1 MSNINISVNQI
12 KVITGDI
19 VGNTNKIL
27 NCIKTDI
34 INDTLISVFPETAIS
49 GYMCGSLWDRIDF
62 VKDQFN
68 KIFDIQNTMI
78 ENNHLGI
85 AIVGVVRFCGVHRNG
100 FPILKNSVAVIS
112 TDHIEF
118 YDKQILASTD
128 HHEDKKYFSAGTET
142 KIFNLNVPS
151 KNVNIFI
158 GIPICEDSWYLDHS
172 RNIPQEMVQMGAE
185 LLIIP
190 NQSYFYYNK
199 QKKRYNLFSSIAKD
213 NNVDVITVN
222 ALGVGDILKNIVIF
236 DGGSMSFNKNG
247 EMICALPQF
256 VETSTTF
263 NLNDTTPIEFYE
275 KEKYREIIEAIV
287 FEQKEYFGLMGIKK
301 GQVHIS
307 GGLDS
312 AIVAY
317 LVQKAMG
324 KDNTV
329 LITNPSSLN
338 TKSLKFVKEL
348 SDNLGIS
355 YFTNPIEDIYQKII
369 EVHTNSFNETLSD
382 TGKASV
388 QAVLRT
394 VQGLAA
400 SHQFK
405 SGIVATGNH
414 TEIVLGWASFH
425 DIGSIGVHAII
436 GDLTKVELFQ
446 LAKYINESEGR
457 EIIPNEIFD
466 GRFKPAAELPDANE
480 DPIDYWVQSGICA
493 SLIRD
498 RKTKKQLVDDY
509 NDKSL
514 NIDYFPKMEEVYKYD
529 LNGWENEVDFAVNK
543 MRTSVYKAAQGA
555 PIVIMSPRSR
565 GFSNRETLIN
575 FYK

>member
-19 VGNTNKIL
+19 TGNTNKII
-27 NCIKTDI
+27 NCIKDDI
-34 INDTLISVFPETAIS
+34 KNNVLISVFPETAIS

-62 VKDQFN
+62 VKEQFN
-68 KIFDIQNTMI
+68 KIYDIQNTMI
-78 ENNHLGI
+78 KNNHLGI
-85 AIVGVVRFCGVHRNG
+85 SIVGVVRFLGVHRNG
-100 FPILKNSVAVIS
+100 FPILRNSVAVIS
-112 TDHIEF
+112 KTDIDF

-142 KIFNLNVPS
+142 KIFDFNVPS
-151 KNVNIFI
+151 KNINLKI
-158 GIPICEDSWYLDHS
+158 GIPICEDSWFKDHS

-190 NQSYFYYNK
+190 NQSYFYYGK
-199 QKKRYNLFSSIAKD
+199 QKKRYKLFSSIAKD
-213 NNVDVITVN
+213 NNVDVVTVN
-222 ALGVGDILKNIVIF
+222 AVGVGDILKNIVIF

-247 EMICALPQF
+247 ELISELPQF
-256 VETSTTF
+256 VETNTNINSDNKVINF
-263 NLNDTTPIEFYE
+263 SRN
-275 KEKYREIIEAIV
+275 EKYKEIIDAIV

-324 KDNTV
+324 KENTV

-338 TKSLKFVKEL
+338 TKSLKFVKDL

-355 YFTNPIEDIYQKII
+355 YYTNPIEDIYQKII
-369 EVHTNSFNETLSD
+369 EVHTNSFNEILSD

-446 LAKYINESEGR
+446 LAKYINESEGN

-493 SLIRD
+493 ALIRN
-498 RKTKKQLVDDY
+498 RKTKRQLIDEY

-514 NIDYFPKMEEVYKYD
+514 NKDYFPKMEEVYKYD
-529 LNGWENEVDFAVNK
+529 LNGWKNEVDFAINK